1 MVGNASNASAPTLIK
16 VKVSIDDFKDTER
29 DKNEDRVIGAVLLY
43 VCHATA
49 NGSKIPS
56 HLAA

>member
-1 MVGNASNASAPTLIK
+1 MPVRHTTLIK

-49 NGSKIPS
+49 NGSKISS